1 MMNKLF
7 TGIITPIVT
16 PFNDDEKQTINY
28 KVADQLIDY
37 LIENGVG
44 GIFPLGSN
52 GEFTMLSTKE
62 RLAFSKHVIEYV
74 NHRVPVYVGTGAC
87 NTNEAIY
94 LAQESEKMGAD
105 ALSVITP
112 YFFKLRDE
120 ELYSYYRDIA
130 NSVKIPIILYNIP
143 ANTQNNINPEILDK
157 LAKLPNV
164 MGIKDSSGNLDN
176 INAYLDIVKKHDNL
190 HFLIGSDSKIS
201 YAYERGASG
210 AIAGT
215 SNLLVK
221 QVVALNSAL
230 RAGDTEMAT
239 KLQEDLNP
247 LRNVMHKAPVPAVL
261 KRAVT
266 LAGIANVGNA
276 RKPEVAPDDA
286 LDKEITQMLKHY
298 KLI

>member
-1 MMNKLF
+1 MSKLF
-7 TGIITPIVT
+7 RGVITPIVT
-16 PFNDDEKQTINY
+16 PFNDDKKQTINY
-28 KVADQLIDY
+28 DATDELIDH
-37 LIENGVG
+37 LIDNGVN

-52 GEFTMLSTKE
+52 GEFAMLSTEE
-62 RLAFSKHVIEYV
+62 RLAFTKHVIEYV

-87 NTNEAIY
+87 NTNEAVY
-94 LAQESEKMGAD
+94 LAQESEKIGAD

-112 YFFKLRDE
+112 YFFKLRDKD
-120 ELYSYYRDIA
+120 LYSYYRDIA

-143 ANTQNNINPEILDK
+143 ANTQNNINPAILDK
-157 LAKLPNV
+157 LADIPNV
-164 MGIKDSSGNLDN
+164 MGIKDSSGKLDN
-176 INAYLDIVKKHDNL
+176 INTYLDVVKKHDNL

-201 YAYERGASG
+201 YAYKRGASG

-230 RAGDTEMAT
+230 RAGDTEMTA

-247 LRNVMHKAPVPAVL
+247 LRNVMHQAPVPAVL

-266 LAGIANVGNA
+266 LAGIANVGDA
-276 RKPEVAPDDA
+276 RRPEVAPDDE
-286 LDKEITQMLKHY
+286 LDKKIKQMLEHY

>member
-1 MMNKLF
+1 MNNLF
-7 TGIITPIVT
+7 SGIITPIAT
-16 PFNDDEKQTINY
+16 PFNDDPEQTINY
-28 KVADQLIDY
+28 KATDHLIDH
-37 LIENGVG
+37 LINNGVN
-44 GIFPLGSN
+44 GIFALGSN
-52 GEFTMLSTKE
+52 GEFTMLSTRE
-62 RLAFSKHVIEYV
+62 RLAFSKHVIKYV
-74 NHRVPVYVGTGAC
+74 NHRVPVYIGTGAC

-94 LAQESEKMGAD
+94 LAQESEKIGAD

-112 YFFKLRDE
+112 YFFKLRDKDI
-120 ELYSYYRDIA
+120 YNYYRDIA

-143 ANTQNNINPEILDK
+143 ANTQNNISPELLDK
-157 LAKLPNV
+157 LAQIPNI
-164 MGIKDSSGNLDN
+164 MGIKDSSGKLDN

-201 YAYERGASG
+201 YAYTHGASG

-230 RAGDTEMAT
+230 RAGDKKMAK

-247 LRNVMHKAPVPAVL
+247 LRDVMHKAPVPVVL

-266 LAGIANVGNA
+266 LANIANVGDA
-276 RKPEVAPDDA
+276 RRPEVAPDDE
-286 LDKEITQMLKHY
+286 LVKEINQMLAHY
-298 KLI
+298 NLI